1 MDKKKNNEDGE
12 RHRFPKN
19 KKAWLFYL
27 GYFKEHYYILIIS
40 FFLTICQAAIFLPIA
55 LVLRKILNDYIKE
68 GDATKVLYAGF
79 TVFGLLIANA
89 GIRLLNKYLIV
100 NHNKKIHNKLRDDLF
115 VKMYDVPK
123 TFYTRLENMRWH
135 TIFTHDVLRLD
146 AMSDAMLTSF
156 IPGIVISAVLGVV
169 MIYINWL
176 LFLFILAIAPL
187 LFFTIFYTSGRI
199 RKIVFERRKAIQQFA
214 SRINFTLE
222 MMDLTR
228 IQVAEEQEI
237 TKQLS
242 QNAYL
247 RTLDFKTAWLN
258 EVFRTLQ
265 DTLIMIMTVLLLVGG
280 GMAAINDSLSL
291 GDLFTFYVVFMF
303 NRKYLLQAFNFVP
316 TLINGDEGLER
327 IYEIVSVDDDRPYL
341 GKAQPSGKADI
352 VVKNISFSYTDD
364 PLLQNISVHI
374 NSGEFVALQGDNG
387 SGKTTLL
394 YIILGFYRPH
404 AGQVSYGGIPHDQI
418 DIKAMRR
425 EFGVVLQESPIF
437 RGTIRE
443 NIIYGR
449 TDFQVD
455 AYEEACTIAGI
466 DLVAKDLPDGIN
478 TQVGDHGL
486 MLSGGQRQRIAVARA
501 LLTRPKVL
509 VLDEPTNHLDKYIV
523 NSLLDNLQ
531 KLSYKPTIIMISHI
545 DEFVARTNRVIRV
558 DNDGVTEFVFE
569 DKLS

>member
-1 MDKKKNNEDGE
+1 MNQETNHKKKKKRRLNV
-12 RHRFPKN
+12 N
-19 KKAWLFYL
+19 KKAWKFYL
-27 GYFKEHYYILIIS
+27 AYFKDRNSVLIIS

-68 GDATKVLYAGF
+68 GDTTKVLYAGF
-79 TVFGLLIANA
+79 LVFGLLIANA

-123 TFYTRLENMRWH
+123 SFYTRLENMRWH

-146 AMSDAMLTSF
+146 AMSDAILTSF
-156 IPGIVISAVLGVV
+156 IPAIVISMALGVV
-169 MIYINWL
+169 MIYINWI

-187 LFFTIFYTSGRI
+187 LFITIFYTSGRI
-199 RKIVFERRKAIQQFA
+199 RKLVFDRRKAIQQYN

-228 IQVAEEQEI
+228 IQVAEDQEI
-237 TKQLS
+237 TKQLN

-247 RTLDFKTAWLN
+247 RALDFKTAWLN
-258 EVFRTLQ
+258 EVFRTFQ
-265 DTLIMIMTVLLLVGG
+265 DTLIMIMTVVLLVGG
-280 GMAAINDSLSL
+280 GMAAINNSISL

-303 NRKYLLQAFNFVP
+303 NRKYLLQVFNFVP
-316 TLINGDEGLER
+316 TLISGNEGLER
-327 IYEIVSVDDDRPYL
+327 IWEIVSVGEERPYL
-341 GKAQPSGKADI
+341 GKTIPSGKANI
-352 VVKNISFSYTDD
+352 VVDHISFSYTND
-364 PLLQNISVHI
+364 PLLENISVHI
-374 NSGEFVALQGDNG
+374 NEGEFVALQGDNG

-404 AGQVSYGGIPHDQI
+404 AGSVSYGGIPHDQL
-418 DIKAMRR
+418 DIKAMRS

-437 RGTIRE
+437 RGTIQE

-449 TDFQVD
+449 TDFQED
-455 AYEEACTIAGI
+455 AYQEACAIAGI
-466 DLVAKDLPDGIN
+466 EFFTKDLPEGIN
-478 TQVGDHGL
+478 TEVGDHGL

-509 VLDEPTNHLDKYIV
+509 ILDEPTNHLDKYIV

-531 KLSYKPTIIMISHI
+531 ELSYKPTIIMISHI
-545 DEFVARTNRVIRV
+545 DEFVARTDRVIRV
-558 DNDGVTEFVFE
+558 DTTGVTEFVFE
-569 DKLS
+569 DKNG